1 VIERAREIDAEPP
14 AHRREASARAGVTE
28 AEARVASFEAAL
40 NEANRRIESLV
51 ASRDLAQAT
60 LDKTMVKAP
69 FDGVVVLKDAEVG
82 EVVSPNV
89 VGGTS
94 ARGSVVTMVDFAS
107 LEVQAEVPET
117 SLSNVLEGAQAQI
130 YLDAYPDKAYA
141 GKVDRIWPTANRTKA
156 TVEVRVA
163 FMERDDKLRPEM
175 GARIV
180 FAPKEAAAAPAN
192 EARILIPVEALVER
206 EGSTFVWVV
215 DGLIA
220 KKRTIELGDKRA
232 GKVAVRSGLSAG
244 ETIVVSAPSDLQD
257 GAAVRVEGK

>member
-1 VIERAREIDAEPP
+1 
-14 AHRREASARAGVTE
+14 
-28 AEARVASFEAAL
+28 
-40 NEANRRIESLV
+40 
-51 ASRDLAQAT
+51 
-60 LDKTMVKAP
+60 
-69 FDGVVVLKDAEVG
+69 
-82 EVVSPNV
+82 
-89 VGGTS
+89 
-94 ARGSVVTMVDFAS
+94 
-107 LEVQAEVPET
+107 
-117 SLSNVLEGAQAQI
+117 
-130 YLDAYPDKAYA
+130 
-141 GKVDRIWPTANRTKA
+141 
-156 TVEVRVA
+156 
-163 FMERDDKLRPEM
+163 MERDDKLRPEM

-206 EGSTFVWVV
+206 EGTTFVWVV